1 MYPEYQN
8 CIFKLAFGYFYYFF
22 CHITLLLVLD
32 EYILLSRSATDVYN
46 EKLMR
51 YMFLGPVDLLILC

>member
-8 CIFKLAFGYFYYFF
+8 FIFKLAFGYFYYFLS
-22 CHITLLLVLD
+22 HNVIVVLD

-51 YMFLGPVDLLILC
+51 YMFFGTVDLLILC